1 MEPPRSVYYPTEAL
15 PGTGEK
21 IGVLTQRARRRWPLW
36 HPDDAR
42 LPDGTDP
49 YALDVQLPPQ
59 TGDNQ
64 TAAEDGYRLYVE
76 TLNARRKQYETR
88 LVDRPG
94 ARLSRTGRRPARHAR
109 LPGGRP
115 GLPGPSRP
123 DRADAV

>member
-1 MEPPRSVYYPTEAL
+1 MEPPRNVYYPTEAL
-15 PGTGEK
+15 PGTREK

-36 HPDDAR
+36 HPADAR

-49 YALDVQLPPQ
+49 TEIDVRLPPQ

-76 TLNARRKQYETR
+76 TLNARRKQHETR

-94 ARLSRTGRRPARHAR
+94 AGSARTGRGAARHAR
-109 LPGGRP
+109 VQG
-115 GLPGPSRP
+115 
-123 DRADAV
+123 